1 MINIQVINIQQLM
14 MPAPVRQFCRSFREE
29 VDMKPTYGVDRFKR
43 LLLLLAISVSLATGT
58 RPAASVK
65 AQQGVTQPST
75 ILYLPM
81 VTRGLL
87 PIGLGLAGRKNS
99 PAVDGNLPG
108 GTSISVDIT
117 APGDG
122 AVKVFPPGSIDLE
135 GTASVAEGV
144 IVKDTTVV
152 YVMDISDSMNS
163 SSGVDCDGLAGN
175 DSRLV
180 CEKEAVKAANAAAKA
195 ATSSV
200 DQTGLGSF
208 EGDFNNQICIST
220 AHDVDLGT
228 AGSQLLVDPGL
239 DGNSN
244 GTADIEEVAAGLS
257 TGGATCYIGG
267 LQKADE
273 ILASSTNAI
282 NLIFFMSDGFNN
294 TGANV
299 STFTPSNFGSNTR
312 IHAFAMGLG
321 TAVDCSTDNFGKGSL
336 NDVVAKSTLAGGTCQ
351 QVTDLSQLA
360 DLITSALGS
369 SLVSIERQLDG
380 GPFVD
385 ISASASPPIPRD
397 GPTGVVTFNEAGI
410 NAAPGIHQLCVRAN
424 GVDGGGAGSV
434 TKCIQVTVATINL
447 LPKTAVNELGA
458 SLPQTHTVTATVE
471 AGTDGGVGN
480 VQVNFKILSGPNAG
494 ATGSALTDGNG
505 EATFTYTAVQGPTGL
520 GTDVIQACFGPDE
533 QGDTACDTAQKEW
546 VDTTPPTVNCV
557 ETVNPGGENVPPAQN
572 EDGFYKLVAEDA
584 VDPNPQISLV
594 DTGAD
599 NAFGTADDWAYG
611 PFSNGTQIKYTE
623 ANGITPP
630 DIKPGAG
637 AIDWKIK
644 GQGDAAVTAVD
655 ASGNASAPVSCP
667 VPPPPK

>member
-1 MINIQVINIQQLM
+1 
-14 MPAPVRQFCRSFREE
+14 
-29 VDMKPTYGVDRFKR
+29 MKPTYGVYR
-43 LLLLLAISVSLATGT
+43 LRRSLLLLAIGFSLVTGT
-58 RPAASVK
+58 RPVASVK
-65 AQQGVTQPST
+65 AQAGVTTPSKV
-75 ILYLPM
+75 LYLPV
-81 VTRGLL
+81 VTRGS
-87 PIGLGLAGRKNS
+87 PAVGTGLAGRKNT

-108 GTSISVDIT
+108 GTSISVNIT
-117 APGDG
+117 APSDG

-144 IVKDTTVV
+144 IIKDTTVV
-152 YVMDISDSMNS
+152 YIMDISDSMNNN
-163 SSGVDCDGLAGN
+163 SGVDCDGLPGN
-175 DSRLV
+175 DSRLI
-180 CEKEAVKAANAAAKA
+180 CEKEAVKAANSAARA

-208 EGDFNNQICIST
+208 EGDFANQICIST

-239 DGNSN
+239 DGNGN
-244 GTADIEEVAAGLS
+244 GTPDIEEVAAGLS
-257 TGGATCYIGG
+257 TGAATCYIGG

-321 TAVDCSTDNFGKGSL
+321 TDVDCSTDNFGKGSL

-397 GPTGVVTFNEAGI
+397 GPTGVVTFSETGI
-410 NAAPGIHQLCVRAN
+410 NAAPGTHQLCVRAN
-424 GVDGGGAGSV
+424 GTDGGGAGSV
-434 TKCIQVTVATINL
+434 TKCIQVTVATIDL
-447 LPKTAVNELGA
+447 IPPTAVNELGTNP
-458 SLPQTHTVTATVE
+458 PQTHTVTAKVE

-480 VQVNFKILSGPNAG
+480 VLVNFEILSGPNAG
-494 ATGSALTDGNG
+494 ATGSATTDSSG
-505 EATFTYTAVQGPTGL
+505 EAGFTYMATQGPAGL
-520 GTDVIQACFGPDE
+520 GTDVIKACFGPDE
-533 QGDTACDTAQKEW
+533 QGDSACDTAEKTW

-557 ETVNPGGENVPPAQN
+557 ETVNPSGGNVPPAQN
-572 EDGFYKLVAEDA
+572 EDGFYKLLAEDA
-584 VDPNPQISLV
+584 VDPNPLISLV
-594 DTGAD
+594 DTGTD
-599 NAFGTADDWAYG
+599 NIFGTADDWVYG

-637 AIDWKIK
+637 VIDWKIK
-644 GQGDAAVTAVD
+644 GRGDAAVVAVD
-655 ASGNASAPVSCP
+655 TSGNESGPMSCP

>member
-1 MINIQVINIQQLM
+1 
-14 MPAPVRQFCRSFREE
+14 
-29 VDMKPTYGVDRFKR
+29 MKPTCGVFRLRR
-43 LLLLLAISVSLATGT
+43 LLLLLVISTSLITGT
-58 RPAASVK
+58 WPVVSVK
-65 AQQGVTQPST
+65 AQAGVTQPPKA
-75 ILYLPM
+75 LYLPI
-81 VTRGLL
+81 VTRGL
-87 PIGLGLAGRKNS
+87 PAVGSGLAGRKNS
-99 PAVDGNLPG
+99 PAEDGNLPG
-108 GTSISVDIT
+108 GTSISVNIT
-117 APGDG
+117 VPSDG

-152 YVMDISDSMNS
+152 YIMDISDSMNS
-163 SSGVDCDGLAGN
+163 GSGVDCDGLAGN

-180 CEKEAVKAANAAAKA
+180 CEKEAVKAANSAAKT

-228 AGSQLLVDPGL
+228 TGSQLLVDPGL
-239 DGNSN
+239 DGNN
-244 GTADIEEVAAGLS
+244 NATADIEEVAAGLS

-299 STFTPSNFGSNTR
+299 STFTPANFGSNTR
-312 IHAFAMGLG
+312 IYAFAMGLG
-321 TAVDCSTDNFGKGSL
+321 TDVDCSTDNFGKGSL

-360 DLITSALGS
+360 NLITSAIGS
-369 SLVSIERQLDG
+369 RLVSIERQLDG
-380 GPFVD
+380 GPLVD

-434 TKCIQVTVATINL
+434 TKCIQVTVATIDL
-447 LPKTAVNELGA
+447 LPSTAVNELGIA
-458 SLPQTHTVTATVE
+458 QTHTVTATVE
-471 AGTDGGVGN
+471 AGTDGGIGN

-494 ATGSALTDGNG
+494 ATGSAITDSNGN
-505 EATFTYTAVQGPTGL
+505 AAFTYTAVQGLAGL
-520 GTDVIQACFGPDE
+520 GADVIQACFGPDE
-533 QGDTACDTAQKEW
+533 QGDTACDTAEKTW

-557 ETVNPGGENVPPAQN
+557 ETVNPGGDNVPPAQN
-572 EDGFYKLVAEDA
+572 EDGFYKLLAEDA

-599 NAFGTADDWAYG
+599 NAFGSADDWVYG

-637 AIDWKIK
+637 VIDWKIK
-644 GQGDAAVTAVD
+644 GQGDAAVLAVD
-655 ASGNASAPVSCP
+655 ASGNKSAPVSCP